1 FDEAG
6 SLLESNRDA
15 VTISIEDEDLK
26 SKRQR
31 SAAGFAQDVG
41 DEEPLINEDREELL
55 SGQKKNAPFWTFE
68 YYQKFFDIET
78 HHVKE
83 RILGSLVPWP
93 GKNFIQVHLRKNPD
107 LYGPF
112 WICTT
117 LVFVI
122 AISGNLSTFLRCLGS
137 SNYKYT
143 AEFGKGEFSSTD
155 TTKRLCKC
163 FIVCINYETF
173 IFMQDKCPVYLLNRM
188 CFPVSIAAT
197 AIFSYAW
204 LVPLG
209 LWGLLL
215 WRSNKILNLVS
226 YSFMEIVCVYGYSL
240 AVYIPAV
247 VLWIPHVEWLRWLSI
262 VVALCLSSS
271 VLVMTFWPALR
282 DDHPKVIIATVVG
295 IVLLN
300 GLLAVGCKVIM
311 LASNVG

>member
-1 FDEAG
+1 MASKNDPFQFQEFEEAG
-6 SLLESNRDA
+6 NLLESNRDA

-31 SAAGFAQDVG
+31 SAVGFAQDVG

-83 RILGSLVPWP
+83 RILGSLLPWP

-117 LVFVI
+117 LVFAI
-122 AISGNLSTFLRCLGS
+122 AISGNLSTFLRYFGN

-143 AEFGKGEFSSTD
+143 AEFGK
-155 TTKRLCKC
+155 
-163 FIVCINYETF
+163 
-173 IFMQDKCPVYLLNRM
+173 
-188 CFPVSIAAT
+188 VSIAST

-300 GLLAVGCKVIM
+300 GLLAVGCKVII
-311 LASNVG
+311 LAFDLITLF

>member
-1 FDEAG
+1 MASKNDPFQFQEFDEAG
-6 SLLESNRDA
+6 TLLESNRDA
-15 VTISIEDEDLK
+15 VTISIDDEDLK
-26 SKRQR
+26 SKKQR
-31 SAAGFAQDVG
+31 SAVGFAQDVG

-117 LVFVI
+117 LVFAI
-122 AISGNLSTFLRCLGS
+122 AISGNLSTFLRYFGN

-143 AEFGKGEFSSTD
+143 AEFGK
-155 TTKRLCKC
+155 
-163 FIVCINYETF
+163 
-173 IFMQDKCPVYLLNRM
+173 
-188 CFPVSIAAT
+188 VSIAAT

-282 DDHPKVIIATVVG
+282 DDHPKVIIATVAG

-311 LASNVG
+311 LASETSLFVSLYSVLCLTQSITLF

>member
-1 FDEAG
+1 MASKNDPFQFQEFEEAG
-6 SLLESNRDA
+6 NLLESNRDA

-31 SAAGFAQDVG
+31 SAVGFAQDVG

-83 RILGSLVPWP
+83 RILGSLLPWP

-117 LVFVI
+117 LVFAI
-122 AISGNLSTFLRCLGS
+122 AISGNLSTFLRYFGN

-143 AEFGKGEFSSTD
+143 AEFGK
-155 TTKRLCKC
+155 
-163 FIVCINYETF
+163 
-173 IFMQDKCPVYLLNRM
+173 
-188 CFPVSIAAT
+188 VSIAST

-300 GLLAVGCKVIM
+300 GLLAVGCKMYFFNEPKLGPLHVSPPE
-311 LASNVG
+311 AKTNRTSS